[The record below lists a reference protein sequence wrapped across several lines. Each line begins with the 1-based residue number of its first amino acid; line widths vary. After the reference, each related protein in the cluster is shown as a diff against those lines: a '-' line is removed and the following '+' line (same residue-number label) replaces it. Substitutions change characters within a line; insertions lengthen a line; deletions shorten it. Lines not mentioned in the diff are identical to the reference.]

1 MFLKSLVNWGAASGQ
16 SLSILTANVLD
27 FHCSHISLCKV
38 KLGHQ
43 TNKCNQ
49 TRKCNKVGAFISAL
63 SLWDERPKLAK
74 VRYVNQVS
82 EIFRP
87 DNQERSDAGFN
98 GFFSKMLLS
107 SFKRCGNSESESAV
121 INATGTSA

>member
-1 MFLKSLVNWGAASGQ
+1 MFLKSLVNWCAASGQ

-98 GFFSKMLLS
+98 GFFSKTMLS
-107 SFKRCGNSESESAV
+107 SFKRCGSSGSESAV
-121 INATGTSA
+121 ISATGTSA

>member
-1 MFLKSLVNWGAASGQ
+1 MFLKSLVNWCAASGQ
-16 SLSILTANVLD
+16 LLSILTANVLD

-43 TNKCNQ
+43 TN
-49 TRKCNKVGAFISAL
+49 KCNKVGAFISAL

-98 GFFSKMLLS
+98 GFFSKTMLS
-107 SFKRCGNSESESAV
+107 SFKRCGSSGSESAV